1 MTWGGVG
8 EDVVDRG
15 AFLRLRDKG
24 FDLFRGCVGVDL
36 VAHPDTGEA
45 VADLGICAQDSMEIL
60 VGLDGCL
67 HRAQLNLAMLGDRGD
82 ARRQAAAQRDQHVL
96 HRRDAVV
103 LRGERERMVDVIS
116 ERRLVMLLLAE
127 PVESV
132 HGRAAV
138 GAADPGNRCTPLELG
153 DLGGFGQRITDA
165 E

>member
-1 MTWGGVG
+1 MASPQCPAPTTMADVFSMVSLLLPVACSGHVDGDGGGVG
-8 EDVVDRG
+8 EDVVDRR

-45 VADLGICAQDSMEIL
+45 IADLGIGAQDSMEIL

-82 ARRQAAAQRDQHVL
+82 ASRQAAAQRDQHIL
-96 HRRDAVV
+96 DRGDAVV
-103 LRGERERMVDVIS
+103 LRGERERMVDVMG

-127 PVESV
+127 SVESV
-132 HGRAAV
+132 HG
-138 GAADPGNRCTPLELG
+138 
-153 DLGGFGQRITDA
+153 
-165 E
+165 